1 MAITIRDVW
10 QWQRKD
16 RFNRDILKTSFSLL
30 INTSY
35 AMFNLILAWIYHS
48 EWYLMMTVFLAPLCI
63 IRFLIL
69 LTWKKDGA
77 DYAGRGILHV
87 SGIILLLLDM
97 QMGTIVYVSS
107 IRQVAEVH
115 GEIIMITIVA
125 YTFTKLGFVIARAV
139 NARKDSRP
147 LPRTIRCI
155 TYSEAAASMLSL
167 QRSMIVSFGN
177 SNQEWASMMNII
189 SGSTVCLF
197 IAAIGISMILYGRTN
212 EIKNRRSK

>member
-1 MAITIRDVW
+1 MAITIRNVW

-107 IRQVAEVH
+107 IRCQSRECQKGQQTASPNNQVYNLFRGSCFDAQP
-115 GEIIMITIVA
+115 A
-125 YTFTKLGFVIARAV
+125 TF
-139 NARKDSRP
+139 NDS
-147 LPRTIRCI
+147 LFWKQQSGVGIHDE
-155 TYSEAAASMLSL
+155 YYQWKHSMPFHS
-167 QRSMIVSFGN
+167 
-177 SNQEWASMMNII
+177 SNRNLNDPIWED
-189 SGSTVCLF
+189 
-197 IAAIGISMILYGRTN
+197 
-212 EIKNRRSK
+212 